1 MDILI
6 GSNTLRNTNGV
17 FFAHGQDQVRIEFE
31 ETDSQPF
38 LTMGM
43 YMPTGS
49 EVAKLEKNVWASN
62 KEDRFEITVTPQS
75 VKIIDTTLKNVVIE
89 LTVDGSKRIT
99 ISLAKFYTSKGM
111 LSEATQEWWRV
122 GNKVEIAGIDMD
134 LEGGGIEMPD

>member
-1 MDILI
+1 MDVLI

-17 FFAHGQDQVRIEFE
+17 FFAHGQDQVRIEVG
-31 ETDSQPF
+31 ETDGQPTV
-38 LTMGM
+38 TMGM

-49 EVAKLEKNVWASN
+49 EVAKLEKNVWISN
-62 KEDRFEITVTPQS
+62 KDDRFELTVTPQS
-75 VKIIDTTLKNVVIE
+75 VKVIDKTLKNVVIE
-89 LTVDGSKRIT
+89 LTVDDSKRVSIP
-99 ISLAKFYTSKGM
+99 LAKFYTSKGA